1 MPERLECSGQ
11 SPQNEIF
18 REWFVAR
25 VEKKRAVIEAV
36 DMPAREFL
44 ECFKHFGFSRKPQNG
59 IRVERREGKPER
71 HVGLGNLVKTLTHKR
86 AGERLPLNAP
96 LTPRL

>member
-36 DMPAREFL
+36 DMPARELL
-44 ECFKHFGFSRKPQNG
+44 EGFKYFGFSRKP
-59 IRVERREGKPER
+59 
-71 HVGLGNLVKTLTHKR
+71 
-86 AGERLPLNAP
+86 
-96 LTPRL
+96 